1 MLDAVLER
9 VFAPVLDR
17 LAGPVGG
24 RAKILELATFCLG
37 LVAVPL
43 IARHF
48 VWIGLAVFALAR
60 ILACVAGRAGVSDL
74 TEVYQAVAFAAL
86 PFAFVLEAPV
96 RALPAVFLMFGLAA
110 NAAAS
115 LKFGRGLI
123 GSAELL
129 VLFILAGVLPAWFGL
144 IAYVGG
150 VLCFVAAGVS
160 ASRRV

>member
-9 VFAPVLDR
+9 CAAPVLDR
-17 LAGPVGG
+17 FAAPVGG
-24 RAKILELATFCLG
+24 RAAILELGAFCISLA
-37 LVAVPL
+37 AVPL

-48 VWIGLAVFALAR
+48 VWIGLALFVAAR
-60 ILACVAGRAGVSDL
+60 ILAGVAGRARASDL
-74 TEVYQAVAFAAL
+74 TEIYETVAFAAL
-86 PFAFVLEAPV
+86 PLAFVLEAPV

-110 NAAAS
+110 NTAIS

-129 VLFILAGVLPAWFGL
+129 ILFVLAALLPAWFGL

>member
-1 MLDAVLER
+1 MLDAVLEKL
-9 VFAPVLDR
+9 FAPVLDR
-17 LAGPVGG
+17 FAGPVGG
-24 RAKILELATFCLG
+24 RAKILELVSFCISL
-37 LVAVPL
+37 AAAAL
-43 IARHF
+43 IAVHF
-48 VWIGLAVFALAR
+48 VWIGLVLFALAR
-60 ILACVAGRAGVSDL
+60 CLAAVAGRAGVSDL
-74 TEVYQAVAFAAL
+74 TEFYQAVAFAAL

-115 LKFGRGLI
+115 LKFGGGLI

-129 VLFILAGVLPAWFGL
+129 ILFLLAGFFPAWFGL
-144 IAYVGG
+144 IAYGGG

>member
-1 MLDAVLER
+1 MLDAVLEKLS
-9 VFAPVLDR
+9 APVLDR
-17 LAGPVGG
+17 FAGPVDG
-24 RAKILELATFCLG
+24 RAKLLELAAFCLG
-37 LVAVPL
+37 LAAAAL
-43 IARHF
+43 IARHLI
-48 VWIGLAVFALAR
+48 WIGLALFAIARFLA
-60 ILACVAGRAGVSDL
+60 AVAGRAGVSDL
-74 TEVYQAVAFAAL
+74 TEFYTAVAFAAL

-129 VLFILAGVLPAWFGL
+129 ALFALAALLPAWFGL

>member
-9 VFAPVLDR
+9 LVAPVLDR
-17 LAGPVGG
+17 FAGPVGG
-24 RAKILELATFCLG
+24 RAKILELASFCLG
-37 LVAVPL
+37 LAAVPL

-60 ILACVAGRAGVSDL
+60 ILAAIAARAWPSDL
-74 TEVYQAVAFAAL
+74 TEVYAAVAFAAL

-110 NAAAS
+110 NAASS

-123 GSAELL
+123 GSVELVIL
-129 VLFILAGVLPAWFGL
+129 FVLAALLPAWFGL